1 MNILIVLDVQI
12 VYLIQVDIYKVVE
25 EVFMEILFS
34 YFLEVIELIVMIINY
49 SLILVIFTMN
59 TLDEIIPKMF
69 I

>member
-1 MNILIVLDVQI
+1 MLDVQI

-49 SLILVIFTMN
+49 LLILVIFTMH